1 VIDETGGWGG
11 GGRTI
16 VIALPQLPFTGP
28 EPERRRVEVGLG
40 TLLVA
45 LGAIALLVLFFGTKT
60 AALVVAG
67 VIGLTVVLAAV
78 LVPAVAL
85 TLLVVDDFANV
96 SGVLVAHG
104 LPGIHTP
111 LLVVGIVSAL
121 VATRSSVYRER
132 MGNIPLLPALLVV
145 TYIVTVIPAA
155 IASMDPTNTA
165 IKMRENLVDLG
176 FLVLVL
182 VLARLVQK
190 PWAIPMMIVIPLTV
204 IAVMT
209 VINQVALQDPESF
222 WGFARISKASG
233 ELVTT
238 PRYSGPMEDSN
249 FWGRVLILGLPMAL
263 ALSHRAIAAKRKL
276 PAVTWGVSVLFLLG
290 ACYLTQSR
298 GTLIAAGVASVVWL
312 IAAGPSVRRRAL
324 LLLPFMAML
333 LLIPGVGN
341 RLAGVSE
348 AFDDAPAYLKD
359 PSIVER
365 GTAGHL
371 AGQIFMDHPVLG
383 TGPASFATVLDDYA
397 ARRPDTLIGVTT
409 ATHNLYLEILSET
422 GVIGMAGWAVLM
434 IGVAIMAVM
443 ATLRLAGAPRD
454 GPDGAPTRAL
464 AAATVGALVSWSLA
478 SLFLHLTLVRTLW
491 VVLALVGLLYTLTKG
506 QYAPVGSGRLATAR
520 AVRGLR
526 TGIGVTAVMIVA
538 GGAVGAAILYNLREP
553 VYTARSAYTLVPA
566 AGTYYSYGLDI
577 RSRQPVL
584 PAYSA
589 MIQGQ
594 QSRTVLKVDAEPAT
608 GLITFVGTGATEQEA
623 RGRVVAAAAA
633 APAALGRYGADKQY
647 DLIEV
652 SDPELTEDHTY
663 PELAILLTAAAVLA
677 ELGFSLL
684 ILRLLRGQPVVPSQL
699 ARGRREHVGAR

>member
-1 VIDETGGWGG
+1 MIDEEPGWGG

-16 VIALPQLPFTGP
+16 AIQLPQLGFGGP
-28 EPERRRVEVGLG
+28 EPERRRIELGIGSLMVAVGAVGL
-40 TLLVA
+40 LL
-45 LGAIALLVLFFGTKT
+45 LFFGTKT
-60 AALVVAG
+60 TALVLAG
-67 VIGLTVVLAAV
+67 VVGLGVVLAAV

-85 TLLVVDDFANV
+85 ALLVVDDFANV

-111 LLVVGIVSAL
+111 LLGVGAASAL
-121 VATRSSVYRER
+121 FAIRSAAFRER
-132 MGNIPLLPALLVV
+132 LGSIPLRPLLLVGV
-145 TYIVTVIPAA
+145 YIVTVVPSA
-155 IASMDPTNTA
+155 IATMDPTNTA
-165 IKMRENLVDLG
+165 VKMHELEVDAV
-176 FLVLVL
+176 FLLIVL
-182 VLARLVQK
+182 VLARLVEK

-263 ALSHRAIAAKRKL
+263 ALAHRAIAAKRRL
-276 PAVTWGVSVLFLLG
+276 PAVSWGVSVLFLLG

-298 GTLIAAGVASVVWL
+298 GTLIAAGVASVVWI
-312 IAAGPSVRRRAL
+312 IASGPSVRRRAL
-324 LLLPFMAML
+324 LLLPFFAML
-333 LLIPGVGN
+333 LLLPGVGN

-422 GVIGMAGWAVLM
+422 GVIGMAGWAVLI
-434 IGVAIMAVM
+434 IGVAIMAIL
-443 ATLRLAGAPRD
+443 ATLRLAGAPGD
-454 GPDGAPTRAL
+454 GPDAAPTRAL

-491 VVLALVGLLYTLTKG
+491 VVFALVGLLYTLTKG
-506 QYAPVGSGRLATAR
+506 QYAPVGSARLTTER
-520 AVRGLR
+520 AIRGLR
-526 TGIGVTAVMIVA
+526 TGIGVTAVMAVA

-608 GLITFVGTGATEQEA
+608 GLITFVGTGETEQEA
-623 RGRVVAAAAA
+623 RGRVVAAAGA
-633 APAALGRYGADKQY
+633 APAALGRFGAERQY
-647 DLIEV
+647 DLIAV
-652 SDPELTEDHTY
+652 SDPEVTEDHTY
-663 PELAILLTAAAVLA
+663 PPLALLLTAAAVIA
-677 ELGFSLL
+677 ELGFCLL
-684 ILRLLRGQPVVPSQL
+684 VLRLLRGQPVVPGPMQRRS
-699 ARGRREHVGAR
+699 REHVGAA